1 MKLCALT
8 HVWSRC
14 DISQGFI
21 LVFSITNDSSF
32 TDLKKIH
39 DSIIEAHPLG
49 ENVRACCVLAVCG
62 PMAWDISGG

>member
-49 ENVRACCVLAVCG
+49 ENVRA
-62 PMAWDISGG
+62 